1 MNFINQIIQNSQVK
15 EAKLYGPSK
24 KAAERPETGITIQTP
39 AAFHVIKDCATLAN
53 QYLPHY
59 VFGTYTNPFTV
70 LKGKITR
77 HDINEFVESA
87 NSDIILNQLLI
98 LILNKI
104 KTIFPQLTTVND
116 INNVKSSDN
125 TNDPYGD
132 YESIDTD
139 TINIVHNDS
148 NTILCMAFGV

>member
-1 MNFINQIIQNSQVK
+1 MNFIDQIIQNSQVK

-59 VFGTYTNPFTV
+59 VFGTYTNPFTI
-70 LKGKITR
+70 LKGKITKQ
-77 HDINEFVESA
+77 DISEFVEVAST
-87 NSDIILNQLLI
+87 DIILNQLLI
-98 LILNKI
+98 LVLDKVKN
-104 KTIFPQLTTVND
+104 IFPQFTVVD
-116 INNVKSSDN
+116 TINEIKPNEN

-132 YESIDTD
+132 YESVEID
-139 TINIVHNDS
+139 NIKPVHHDS